1 MPTIADIT
9 AKNAAAANVVFK
21 ALVPASGETPALWR
35 AQSVATVPAAQPYM
49 TIGHRKNADRSAQKV
64 TGVIGVPIYN
74 VDSVTQKVTVTGT
87 VPFNF
92 SITKPDTA
100 PDGFAADYAA
110 YVQSL
115 VNSALFKEI
124 LINAFSAT

>member
-1 MPTIADIT
+1 MPQLADIT

-21 ALVPASGETPALWR
+21 GLVPASGETPALWR
-35 AQSVATVPAAQPYM
+35 AQSVVAVPAAQPYM
-49 TIGHRKNADRSAQKV
+49 RIGHRKNADRSAQKV
-64 TGVIGVPIYN
+64 TGDIGVPFFTT
-74 VDSVTQKVTVTGT
+74 DSTSGKVTVQGI

-92 SITKPDTA
+92 SITKPDSV

-115 VNSALFKEI
+115 VGSILFKDI

>member
-1 MPTIADIT
+1 MPQLADIT

-21 ALVPASGETPALWR
+21 GLVPASGETPALWR
-35 AQSVATVPAAQPYM
+35 AQSVVPVPAAQPYM

-64 TGVIGVPIYN
+64 TGVIGVPFYTTDASTGK
-74 VDSVTQKVTVTGT
+74 VSVAGT
-87 VPFNF
+87 MPFNF
-92 SITKPDTA
+92 SVTKPDSV
-100 PDGFAADYAA
+100 PDNFASDFAA

-115 VNSALFKEI
+115 VGSVLFKDI

>member
-1 MPTIADIT
+1 MPQLADIT

-21 ALVPASGETPALWR
+21 GLVPASGETPALWR
-35 AQSVATVPAAQPYM
+35 AQSVVAVPAAQPYM
-49 TIGHRKNADRSAQKV
+49 RIAHRKNADRSAQKV
-64 TGVIGVPIYN
+64 TGDIGVPFF
-74 VDSVTQKVTVTGT
+74 VTDASTGKVTVQGSI
-87 VPFNF
+87 PFNF
-92 SITKPDTA
+92 SITKPDTV

-115 VNSALFKEI
+115 IGSVLFKDV

>member
-1 MPTIADIT
+1 MPQLADIT

-21 ALVPASGETPALWR
+21 GLVPASGETPALWR
-35 AQSVATVPAAQPYM
+35 AQSVVPVPAAQPYM
-49 TIGHRKNADRSAQKV
+49 RIGHRKNADRSAQKV
-64 TGVIGVPIYN
+64 TGDIGVPFFTT
-74 VDSVTQKVTVTGT
+74 DSISGKVTVQGI

-92 SITKPDTA
+92 SITKPDSV
-100 PDGFAADYAA
+100 PDGYAADYAA

-115 VNSALFKEI
+115 VGSALFKDI